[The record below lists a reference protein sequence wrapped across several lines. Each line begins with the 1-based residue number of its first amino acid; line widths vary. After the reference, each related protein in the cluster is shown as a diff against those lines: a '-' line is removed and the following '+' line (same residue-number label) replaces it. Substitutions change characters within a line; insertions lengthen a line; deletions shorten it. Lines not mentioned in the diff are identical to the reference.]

1 MKAFEIYSWQPAG
14 WAEPHPAVIVS
25 NPDRVTNKPEVEVVM
40 CSSQKA
46 GRPAKPWEMILDEAD
61 GPDWPAICKCDLI
74 HAVQKTELKNRRGAV
89 SSTRRSQLVRNILAA
104 HAWGEILA
112 G

>member
-25 NPDRVTNKPEVEVVM
+25 NPDRVTNKSEVEVVM

-46 GRPAKPWEMILDEAD
+46 GRTAKPCVMILDEAEVLD
-61 GPDWPAICKCDLI
+61 CPAICKCNLT
-74 HAVQKTELKNRRGAV
+74 HAVQKPEQKTRRGAV
-89 SSTRRSQLVRNILAA
+89 SSARRSQLVRNI
-104 HAWGEILA
+104 
-112 G
+112 

>member
-25 NPDRVTNKPEVEVVM
+25 NPDRVTNKPEAEAAM
-40 CSSQKA
+40 CSSHKA

-61 GPDWPAICKCDLI
+61 GLDRPALCNSDLI
-74 HAVQKTELKNRRGAV
+74 HAAQRTELKNRRGAV
-89 SSTRRSQLVRNILAA
+89 SSVRRSQLVRNILAA
-104 HAWGEILA
+104 PAWGEILA